1 MLKNLGNFIKDN
13 LLFFILL
20 VLILVCTVIKV
31 PYAVEM
37 PGGTI
42 DLSDRVTVNGDEL
55 DIDGS
60 FNMAYVTMVDGSI
73 PYVLIGLINPDWE
86 VIPESDLTGENET
99 MEDTTTRDR
108 IFLEQSKNY
117 AITAA
122 LEASGKE
129 YKIVNDNYKI
139 IYIDSKADTDI
150 KIDDILLSY
159 DGKKIDSLD
168 KFKEYISTK
177 NVGES
182 IKLVVDRSGKEEE
195 VTAKIYQ
202 SEDGNKYIGVSIVNL
217 FDIESEYDIKIK
229 SELSESG
236 PSGGMMMAL
245 MIYCGITG
253 EDLTGGK
260 KIVGT
265 GTIGENGVVGE
276 IGGVKYKLMG
286 AHKAKADVFLV
297 PKDNYEEAIKVKKE
311 KGYDISIVSVETL
324 DDAIKYLN
332 ENHD

>member
-20 VLILVCTVIKV
+20 ILILVCTVIKV

-73 PYVLIGLINPDWE
+73 PYVLFGLINPDWE

-99 MEDTTTRDR
+99 MEDSTTRDR
-108 IFLEQSKNY
+108 IFLEQSKNF
-117 AITAA
+117 AIKAA

-202 SEDGNKYIGVSIVNL
+202 SEDNNKYIGVSIVNL
-217 FDIESEYDIKIK
+217 FDIESDFDVKIK

-245 MIYCGITG
+245 MMSMILHTR
-253 EDLTGGK
+253 LTLTMTK
-260 KIVGT
+260 KSPFRT
-265 GTIGENGVVGE
+265 S
-276 IGGVKYKLMG
+276 
-286 AHKAKADVFLV
+286 H
-297 PKDNYEEAIKVKKE
+297 
-311 KGYDISIVSVETL
+311 S
-324 DDAIKYLN
+324 
-332 ENHD
+332 